1 MKIPGMEKRLW
12 QSVLS
17 LVSTVLIVVCG
28 GLAFAAGGGGGEVK
42 WVDTD
47 TYRVMNFAV
56 LLGVLIFIL
65 KKPLSN
71 ALGSRTEQIRTQL
84 ADLETKKIEAEK
96 VLTEYNEKISM
107 LNAESER
114 IVAEYVRQG
123 NEARARIIKEA
134 EMAASKLEEQAK
146 RNIENEFMLA
156 KQRLQQDILGKAMI
170 KAEEIIRK
178 NITPDDQSRLVDEY
192 LDKVVA

>member
-1 MKIPGMEKRLW
+1 MKIPGMKKRLR
-12 QSVLS
+12 QGVLS
-17 LVSTVLIVVCG
+17 AASTVLILVCG
-28 GLAFAAGGGGGEVK
+28 GLAFAAGGGGEVK

-56 LLGVLIFIL
+56 LAGALIFLL
-65 KKPLSN
+65 KKPLSK
-71 ALGSRTEQIRTQL
+71 ALGSRTEQIKTQL
-84 ADLETKKIEAEK
+84 ADLEAKKAEAER
-96 VLTEYNEKISM
+96 VLAEYTSKISM
-107 LNAESER
+107 LNTESER

-134 EMAASKLEEQAK
+134 ELVANKLEDQAK

-156 KQRLQQDILGKAMI
+156 KQRLQQDILGKAMV

-178 NITPDDQSRLVDEY
+178 NITPDDQNRLVDEY